1 MKCENGSLSA
11 VMSGKHYNRALRID
25 TCFVEA
31 LDRLL
36 LKAVICNKPSAE
48 NKWLELK
55 ISILKSKDFV
65 SMKQLTACPIFWELS
80 SEVEQMKL
88 QIKSR
93 ETWQD
98 CTILVALLRQCLVY
112 TSVTL
117 GIERK

>member
-1 MKCENGSLSA
+1 MCANGSLSA
-11 VMSGKHYNRALRID
+11 VMSGKHYNRALHIH

-36 LKAVICNKPSAE
+36 LKAVICNKLSSE
-48 NKWLELK
+48 NKWWKLK
-55 ISILKSKDFV
+55 MSILKSKDFV
-65 SMKQLTACPIFWELS
+65 SMKELTACPIFWELS

-88 QIKSR
+88 LIRAGKQGK
-93 ETWQD
+93 T
-98 CTILVALLRQCLVY
+98 VVRQCQVY